1 MTSEA
6 DRLLAEEVRL
16 RDQAAADL
24 LEAKIAEEVVR
35 IFTSLPG
42 VTGATP
48 VTEVRSRLGK
58 TLDELRAEAKRNV
71 LARMS
76 WHLIPS
82 PIDQNWCAHWRNP
95 MDMMRQG

>member
-48 VTEVRSRLGK
+48 VTEV
-58 TLDELRAEAKRNV
+58 
-71 LARMS
+71 
-76 WHLIPS
+76 
-82 PIDQNWCAHWRNP
+82 
-95 MDMMRQG
+95 

>member
-48 VTEVRSRLGK
+48 VTEVCSRLGK

-76 WHLIPS
+76 WHLSIRGERERNKPS
-82 PIDQNWCAHWRNP
+82 
-95 MDMMRQG
+95 